1 MPRYLFGKIVQ
12 ITSCSGD
19 DLWSVG
25 DSIGLFRR
33 RCQVSS
39 PTVVVDSR
47 GEVCILDVV
56 DIEQWGECC
65 FDFLLGNS
73 PWSPQLVGSLSLKQS
88 MKYPPFLV
96 KTLAISCAKE
106 ILSLSVK
113 LWNNPESIALSK
125 LPLWNSSE
133 SAFASRK
140 SIFDFLSSAFAFAA
154 TIARVDRSTPT
165 TENPFCAR

>member
-65 FDFLLGNS
+65 FDFLLGNP
-73 PWSPQLVGSLSLKQS
+73 PWSAPVGGLFVAEAEHEVSS
-88 MKYPPFLV
+88 
-96 KTLAISCAKE
+96 IS
-106 ILSLSVK
+106 
-113 LWNNPESIALSK
+113 
-125 LPLWNSSE
+125 
-133 SAFASRK
+133 R
-140 SIFDFLSSAFAFAA
+140 
-154 TIARVDRSTPT
+154 
-165 TENPFCAR
+165 